1 MNERNSVRLR
11 QSVPSADGLTGG
23 IAVEGIMVATLLV
36 LVTVLGL
43 AAAAW
48 FYRNRM
54 RPLVPLAQ
62 VHPKTRLPK
71 QPAQKSVMSGA
82 LPVLQAASPPRNPE
96 RQFALGRY
104 L

>member
-1 MNERNSVRLR
+1 
-11 QSVPSADGLTGG
+11 
-23 IAVEGIMVATLLV
+23 MVATLFV
-36 LVTVLGL
+36 LVTALGL
-43 AAAAW
+43 AAATW

-71 QPAQKSVMSGA
+71 QPAQKSVMSGE

-96 RQFALGRY
+96 HQFALGRY